1 MRPSRFLLLLL
12 ATLACALGWFL
23 LTPAPQPQGGR
34 PEEGPPAFPLLAEAP
49 EAAAGIAVSG
59 PEGRYRL
66 GRSSLAGPW
75 LLTEKGG
82 YPAGGDAVARL
93 LNGLSVLR
101 LYEPKTDRPEQL
113 GLLGLDDGGQR
124 ILVEDAAG
132 RPLVD
137 AVIGGLRENLARPG
151 DAGTY
156 LRYAD
161 SAQGWLA
168 RGALIVPK
176 TAMALVDRQLLSLP
190 AAVIAKVAVTPPDGA
205 APLVLLRPDRGGSA
219 LQLDP
224 PAPDGAALDRAA
236 LRGMTEGLRRLTFD
250 NLAPAGAR
258 PFAAPWR
265 AVYTSFDGLRIAL
278 TFERRNGEFWSQ
290 IEAAAVPPPHRD
302 AAAPRA
308 DTAAFATAMAAR
320 TKGWVFRLEPFLFS
334 RLAQRRDDVIDSAVI
349 DSVSE

>member
-1 MRPSRFLLLLL
+1 MRPSRFFLLLGS
-12 ATLACALGWFL
+12 TLACALGWFL
-23 LTPAPQPQGGR
+23 LTPAPQPPSGAA
-34 PEEGPPAFPLLAEAP
+34 EEGLPAFPLLAEAP
-49 EAAAGIAVSG
+49 EAAASIAVSG

-66 GRSSLAGPW
+66 GRSAVAGLW

-82 YPAGGDAVARL
+82 YPAGSDAVARL
-93 LNGLSVLR
+93 LKALSALR
-101 LYEPKTDRPEQL
+101 LYEPKTGRPEQL

-132 RPLVD
+132 RPLAD
-137 AVIGGLRENLARPG
+137 AVIGGLRENLTRPG

-190 AAVIAKVAVTPPDGA
+190 GAVVAKVAVTPPGGA
-205 APLVLLRPDRGGSA
+205 APLVVLRPDRGSSA

-224 PAPDGAALDRAA
+224 PAPDGDALNRSA
-236 LRGMTEGLRRLTFD
+236 LRGMMEGLRRLAFD
-250 NLAPAGAR
+250 NVAPAGAR

-278 TFERRNGEFWSQ
+278 TFDRRDGEFWSQ
-290 IEAAAVPPPHRD
+290 IEAAAVPPPNHSD
-302 AAAPRA
+302 AAPRA
-308 DTAAFATAMAAR
+308 DTAAFAAAMAAR
-320 TKGWVFRLEPFLFS
+320 AKGWVFRLEPFLFS
-334 RLAQRRDDVIDSAVI
+334 RLAQRRDDVIDAAG
-349 DSVSE
+349 E